1 MLPAP
6 RRLPFSA
13 GLAGSVALA
22 LGMLPLFAPAA
33 LKAETVV
40 ERAARTGALEAYALT
55 DAAPFSSRQG
65 NAFVGLAPV
74 VLERIRDEVADYL
87 GKPLELRQTEAGSV
101 DEVIE
106 GISQGRR
113 DVACGAAFNWTREM
127 HLDHT
132 LPFSLSGIRLLT
144 PAGIDGTPDSL
155 RGQRIGVVKDSAA
168 ALTLAE
174 AAPDASLVPFDTP
187 QQALTALRSG
197 QVRLLG
203 GDSLWLLAS
212 RQGIGRPLEIVP
224 TIPYNRFA
232 VSCIFPEGNDTFA
245 NLADLAIVKLLQ
257 GYVDG
262 KEADRAAVNRWVG
275 PGSAVGLSEE
285 VIAAY
290 FNTVLLTRQQIY
302 LP

>member
-1 MLPAP
+1 MNCA
-6 RRLPFSA
+6 RKA
-13 GLAGSVALA
+13 TAL
-22 LGMLPLFAPAA
+22 LLFLLPLLTPGA

-40 ERAARTGALEAYALT
+40 ERAARTGVLQAYALS
-55 DAAPFSSRQG
+55 DAPPFSIREG
-65 NAFVGLAPV
+65 NTFVGLAPV
-74 VLERIRDEVADYL
+74 VLERIRAEVADYL
-87 GKPLELRQTEAGSV
+87 GQPVEVRQAEAGSV

-132 LPFSLSGIRLLT
+132 LPFALSGIRMLA
-144 PAGIDGTPDSL
+144 PAGIDGRPDSL

-174 AAPDASLVPFDTP
+174 AAPQAGLVAFDTP
-187 QQALTALRSG
+187 QQALAALRAG
-197 QVRLLG
+197 RVPLLG
-203 GDSLWLLAS
+203 GDSLWLMAT
-212 RQGIGRPLEIVP
+212 RKGIGRPLEIVP

-275 PGSAVGLSEE
+275 PGSAVNLDEE